1 MILTKCALYN
11 IDTAHRMDHGIEL
24 EYEISLN
31 LRSMGLRRRLMF
43 RVDAIYNALQE
54 NHWSLEHDL
63 HQDIDYS

>member
-1 MILTKCALYN
+1 
-11 IDTAHRMDHGIEL
+11 MDHGIEL